1 MSNIRRFPVFLVSA
15 LLLMPVQA
23 GQSAELDQ
31 GLVQRIESMERGLK
45 TMKRQLEDAKRNAEN
60 AKKQASAES
69 DKLSKWH
76 LAGYTNAVFTATDA
90 AGVDSKFGSLKFNPV
105 IHYQYSD
112 FILFEGELEFELAD
126 DGTTDT
132 ALEYASID
140 ILAHDW
146 VTIVTGKFLSPVGQF
161 QERLHPGWVNKAPDA
176 PAGFGHGGAQPLS
189 DFGVMLRGGIPVS
202 DMILSYSVAVGNG
215 PRISHHGPELKG
227 YGTDDNNNKAVSGR
241 VGIQPIPHLEFGASF
256 MTAEIEGEAAT
267 SGSVTAGDYDLWGLD
282 VAYTKGAWDVR
293 AEYLN
298 SKLGSFYGQEADGD
312 ATTSLIPSTKWE
324 AWYAQLA
331 YQLSGLTKAQFLR
344 NFELV
349 ARYGEIDIKGHG
361 EFREEVPP
369 EERLTFGVN
378 YLFAPSVILKTAFSL
393 RNYKDEST
401 EDAAEVKVQLTYGF

>member
-1 MSNIRRFPVFLVSA
+1 MSKIRGFPAFLVSA
-15 LLLMPVQA
+15 LLLMPVQV

-31 GLVQRIESMERGLK
+31 GLVQRIEAMERGLK
-45 TMKRQLEDAKRNAEN
+45 AMKQQLNDAKRQAEK
-60 AKKQASAES
+60 AIKQAGAES

-76 LAGYTNAVFTATDA
+76 LAGYTSADFTVTDA

-105 IHYQYSD
+105 VHYQYSD

-132 ALEYASID
+132 NLEYASID

-146 VTIVTGKFLSPVGQF
+146 VTFVAGKFLSPVGQF

-241 VGIQPIPHLEFGASF
+241 IGLQPIPHLEIGVSF
-256 MTAEIEGEAAT
+256 MTAEIEGKAAT
-267 SGSVTAGDYDLWGLD
+267 SGPVSEGDYDLWGLD

-298 SKLGSFYGQEADGD
+298 SELGSFHGQEADGD
-312 ATTSLIPSTKWE
+312 ATTTLIPSTKWE

-331 YQLSGLTKAQFLR
+331 YQLSGITQTRFLK
-344 NFELV
+344 NLELV

-361 EFREEVPP
+361 EFKEEVSP
-369 EERLTFGVN
+369 EKRLTFGVN
-378 YLFAPSVILKTAFSL
+378 YLFAPSVLLKTALSL
-393 RNYKDEST
+393 RDFKEEST
-401 EDAAEVKVQLTYGF
+401 EDATEFKVQLTYGF